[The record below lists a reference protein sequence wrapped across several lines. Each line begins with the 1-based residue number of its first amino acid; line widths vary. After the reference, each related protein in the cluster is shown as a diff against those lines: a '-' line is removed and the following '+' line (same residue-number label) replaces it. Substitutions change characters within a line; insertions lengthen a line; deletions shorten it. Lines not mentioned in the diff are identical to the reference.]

1 MLIIHPNDNSVAV
14 NLELQLIY
22 ISNYK
27 IFEHYSCWDP
37 NTPAL
42 TQEIGTE
49 THTFDFRDFFFRF
62 LLHDFLSELD
72 LRDLRHLLGL

>member
-1 MLIIHPNDNSVAV
+1 MFIVHPNDNSVAV
-14 NLELQLIY
+14 NLELQLSY
-22 ISNYK
+22 TSNYK
-27 IFEHYSCWDP
+27 IFEHY
-37 NTPAL
+37 THTHTL

-49 THTFDFRDFFFRF
+49 THTFNFRDFFFRF